1 MFLSIMYLAKSPLGE
16 AFELV
21 YKLFIF
27 ALSKPICQLSLCDDL
42 MMDGGDVTI
51 ISNPAR
57 FC

>member
-1 MFLSIMYLAKSPLGE
+1 MYLAKSPLGE

-21 YKLFIF
+21 YKLFVF